1 MMVFSQEEDIHL
13 VLFQNKSILV
23 NVFMIMDAPCGKV
36 KMYKDLE
43 LINILRSNYM
53 ETEQCEDGRWLA
65 NISIIPGVMKYGETE
80 KEAIVNVLMLLSTIF
95 IDQIK
100 QFKEREFVHLERLSR
115 RDAEDFMD
123 SVKRVAKANEKLS
136 KLLKSMGNDD

>member
-1 MMVFSQEEDIHL
+1 
-13 VLFQNKSILV
+13 
-23 NVFMIMDAPCGKV
+23 
-36 KMYKDLE
+36 MYKDLE

-65 NISIIPGVMKYGETE
+65 NISIIPGVM
-80 KEAIVNVLMLLSTIF
+80 LSTIF